1 MKRARLIGLVA
12 GACLI
17 GAAIWNQ
24 TRPKPAPTPPSEAA
38 RQVTA
43 LGRLTPKNGITKLSV
58 PAGVTG
64 GNEIVTEWV
73 VEEGSEI
80 QKGQL
85 LAKLS
90 SYDQLKAS
98 VSEAQQRLNLSQDL
112 LPYWQISE
120 QKAKAALKKGVI
132 SEEEYVS
139 TKTQLASKASNVAT
153 DKTALV
159 KAKSDLSS
167 ALVTSPVQGRLIK
180 IYSWPGMKETSD
192 GLGLVGN
199 TGEMQV
205 WSQVFQTDISKIRV
219 GQRAKVR
226 AESGGFKGTLGA
238 TVNAI
243 VGQVSE
249 RDIFAVDG
257 SNDVNARVILVKLD
271 LDPADRAK
279 TMNLSGLNVLVS
291 FSSDQ

>member
-1 MKRARLIGLVA
+1 MAA
-12 GACLI
+12 GACLV
-17 GAAIWNQ
+17 GGVIWYQ
-24 TRPKPAPTPPSEAA
+24 TRPKPAPTPTSEAI
-38 RQVTA
+38 RHVTA

-73 VEEGSEI
+73 VEEGAEI
-80 QKGQL
+80 EKGQL
-85 LAKLS
+85 LATLS
-90 SYDQLKAS
+90 SYNQLKAS
-98 VSEAQQRLNLSQDL
+98 VSEAQQRLSLSADL
-112 LPYWQISE
+112 LPYWKISE

-139 TKTQLASKASNVAT
+139 TKTQLASKASDVAT
-153 DKTALV
+153 NKTALV

-167 ALVTSPVQGRLIK
+167 ALVTSPLNGRLIK

-192 GLGLVGN
+192 GLALVGN
-199 TGEMQV
+199 TEEMQV
-205 WSQVFQTDISKIRV
+205 WSQVFQTDINKIRV

-249 RDIFAVDG
+249 RDLFAVDG

-271 LDPADRAK
+271 IDPADMAK
-279 TMNLSGLNVLVS
+279 TINLSGLNVLVS
-291 FSSDQ
+291 FSGNQ

>member
-1 MKRARLIGLVA
+1 VKRARLIGLVA
-12 GACLI
+12 GACFV
-17 GAAIWNQ
+17 GAAIWSQ
-24 TRPKPAPTPPSEAA
+24 TRPKPTPATHNETA

-43 LGRLTPKNGITKLSV
+43 LGRLTPKNGLTKLSV

-64 GNEIVTEWV
+64 GNEIVTEWLV
-73 VEEGSEI
+73 QEGAEI
-80 QKGQL
+80 EKGQL

-90 SYDQLKAS
+90 SYNQLQAS
-98 VSEAQQRLNLSQDL
+98 VAEAQQRLKLSQDL

-139 TKTQLASKASNVAT
+139 TKTQLASKSSNVAT
-153 DKTALV
+153 DRTALI

-167 ALVTSPVQGRLIK
+167 ALVASPVKGRLIK

-205 WSQVFQTDISKIRV
+205 WSQVFQTDINRIRV
-219 GQRAKVR
+219 GQRAQVR
-226 AESGGFKGTLGA
+226 AESGGFKGALGA

-271 LDPADRAK
+271 IDPGDRLK
-279 TMNLSGLNVLVS
+279 TTNLSGLNVLVS
-291 FSSDQ
+291 FKNDN